1 MKASEA
7 GSQYGR
13 IHGDMQVD
21 DLLGAVPKLSLCPLT
36 RSAVGVCSMISGGRG
51 PPKFLK
57 QCLEAGFES
66 PLVSHMVHF
75 RPNKMADNINS
86 LYPILC
92 PIHSIQMY
100 ASAYNSSFMYDV
112 YNLIHNMKPYDK
124 ISI

>member
-7 GSQYGR
+7 GGPHGR
-13 IHGDMQVD
+13 IHGVMQVD

-66 PLVSHMVHF
+66 PLVSRTVHF
-75 RPNKMADNINS
+75 WPNKMADNINS
-86 LYPILC
+86 LYPNTLPNTFNI
-92 PIHSIQMY
+92 
-100 ASAYNSSFMYDV
+100 NV
-112 YNLIHNMKPYDK
+112 R
-124 ISI
+124 ISLQ